1 LFDGAGLEKA
11 GARGTLSKS
20 VAAIAIDACFVDT
33 RILNSIALASLLI
46 TMSRLAQTQALL
58 ETSVNARSMANAR
71 SLAKGTS
78 ANARQ
83 VHSGKTFDATSADT
97 LGGGTSGVS
106 SAETSDASYAE
117 ASAAASDGALV
128 NTSRA
133 SSSSEAA
140 YDETSAETSG
150 AAFNTSRVNSS
161 EAAGSD
167 ETSAKSAVQ
176 TSAKTADGT
185 SAKTTEVTSAS
196 ACLCISGKKAAGK
209 RRTCQNHHHS
219 PSHDISFGMD
229 GTLIWNGWIRPP
241 WALSDAGVS
250 WENKCRR
257 RHALKMGRPVCR
269 LN

>member
-1 LFDGAGLEKA
+1 VFDGAGLEKA

-20 VAAIAIDACFVDT
+20 VAAIATDACFVDT
-33 RILNSIALASLLI
+33 RILNSIAVASLLI
-46 TMSRLAQTQALL
+46 TMSRFAPTPALL
-58 ETSVNARSMANAR
+58 ETSVNARSMA
-71 SLAKGTS
+71 KETS

-83 VHSGKTFDATSADT
+83 VHSGKTFDATSVDT
-97 LGGGTSGVS
+97 LGGGTFGAS
-106 SAETSDASYAE
+106 SAETSGASYAE
-117 ASAAASDGALV
+117 ASVASDGALV

-150 AAFNTSRVNSS
+150 AAFNAAGVNSS

-167 ETSAKSAVQ
+167 ETSAKTAVQ
-176 TSAKTADGT
+176 TSAKTADDT
-185 SAKTTEVTSAS
+185 SAKTTDVTSAS

-229 GTLIWNGWIRPP
+229 GTLI
-241 WALSDAGVS
+241 
-250 WENKCRR
+250 
-257 RHALKMGRPVCR
+257 
-269 LN
+269 